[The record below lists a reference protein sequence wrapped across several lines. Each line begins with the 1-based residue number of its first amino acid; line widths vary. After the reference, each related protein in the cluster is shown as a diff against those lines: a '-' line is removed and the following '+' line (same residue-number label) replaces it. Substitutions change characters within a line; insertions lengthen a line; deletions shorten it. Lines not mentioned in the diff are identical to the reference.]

1 MSRISVSHVWKVYE
15 GNVVAVKDVN
25 FACEDQEFLAI
36 LGPSGSGKSS
46 MLRMITGLEEITRG
60 EISFDERVVNKLTPA
75 ERNVALAF
83 ESYALYPRLTIY
95 ENIAFPL
102 RAKGMSKPEIDKMVE
117 SIAEDLELTDILDK
131 RPSSVSGGHQQR
143 VSLARALVRKPSV
156 TLLDEPIS
164 HMDQRVRLEIRARIR
179 RIHDDLKSTTIFVT
193 HDQADA
199 ISVCDRLAVLN
210 NAELQQVGTVD
221 EIWNQPA
228 NRFVAS
234 FVGEPPMNY
243 INAKVEDPQHVSILT
258 REGKRTFEFKG
269 KVDQKYVGSERVSI
283 GVRPQQVKVSLSKQK
298 EAYIAGT
305 VAVIE
310 FQGDSRVLKVGLEDR
325 DNTEVK
331 VVVPVETA
339 GHVGDTVWLE
349 FSPEIIHLF
358 DKDTPIIRRAG

>member
-1 MSRISVSHVWKVYE
+1 MSRISVSHVWKIYE
-15 GNVVAVKDVN
+15 GNVVAARDVS
-25 FACEDQEFLAI
+25 FACEDQEFMAI

-60 EISFDERVVNKLTPA
+60 EISFDEKVVNKLTPA

-83 ESYALYPRLTIY
+83 ESYALYPRLTVY

-102 RAKGMSKPEIDKMVE
+102 RAKGVSKPEVDKMIK

-131 RPSSVSGGHQQR
+131 RPSAVSGGHQQR

-258 REGKRTFEFKG
+258 KEGKRTFEFKG
-269 KVDQKYVGSERVSI
+269 KVDQKYVGSEKVTL
-283 GVRPQQVKVSLSKQK
+283 GVRPQQVKACRSKQK
-298 EAYIAGT
+298 EASIGAT
-305 VAVIE
+305 VGVIE
-310 FQGDSRVLKVGLEDR
+310 FQGDSGVLKVGLEDR

-331 VVVPVETA
+331 VVVPMEIA
-339 GHVGDTVWLE
+339 GHVGDVVWLE

>member
-36 LGPSGSGKSS
+36 VGPSGSGKSS

-60 EISFDERVVNKLTPA
+60 EISFDGKVVNDLTPA

-83 ESYALYPRLTIY
+83 ESYALYPRLTVY

-102 RAKGMSKPEIDKMVE
+102 RAKGVSKPEIDKMVK

-131 RPSSVSGGHQQR
+131 RPSSLSGGHQQR
-143 VSLARALVRKPSV
+143 ISLARALVRKPSV

-164 HMDQRVRLEIRARIR
+164 HMDRRVRLEIRARIR
-179 RIHDDLKSTTIFVT
+179 RIHDDLKSTTILVT

-210 NAELQQVGTVD
+210 NAELQQIGTVD

-228 NRFVAS
+228 SRFVAT

-243 INAKVEDPQHVSILT
+243 INGKVEDPQHVSILT
-258 REGKRTFEFKG
+258 KEGKRTFEFKG
-269 KVDQKYVGSERVSI
+269 KVDQKCVGSEEVSI
-283 GVRPQQVKVSLSKQK
+283 GVRPQQVKVSLSKQN
-298 EAYIAGT
+298 EASIAGT

-310 FQGDSRVLKVGLEDR
+310 FQGDNRVLKVGLEDR
-325 DNTEVK
+325 GNTEVK
-331 VVVPVETA
+331 AVVPTEIA
-339 GHVGDTVWLE
+339 AHVGDTVWLE

-358 DKDTPIIRRAG
+358 DKDTPIIHRTG